1 MTSPKTNP
9 LAEYSSY
16 TYQITWYICTPEQYN
31 GFVNQG
37 RVAKTGDIVVQS
49 GGVGADESRAAG
61 FKYDYYIENTKLKT
75 VLGGKVSTTIEISFD
90 VIEPMGFSFIHDLKI
105 AAGAVRDKS
114 SLPGVSKINNAI
126 KHFNVLGIRFLGY
139 DANGTPQPPKYESF
153 YDFQITEFKFKI
165 DGKATVYHITAAVTP
180 DNTAMGQIEGRT
192 VGNMSVSGGTVGEV
206 VNDLIAK
213 LNKEQE
219 LLLQPKTGEDPKAEF
234 VSTYLQ
240 VDWTKANKIEESIMS
255 ENPDLDKSTTHGNQ
269 VKEVGQSNPKYEKKT
284 SPNFKDK
291 MIQFKDSTSI
301 VQVLEGIIGNSAW
314 FRDRHN
320 QELKNRP
327 LEDPTT
333 RPGLLYQDI
342 RITAKAEA
350 KAYDKKRGMW
360 VYNYTFAVH
369 AYDVEALRNTFI
381 TDSGKWP
388 GAHKSY
394 EYWFTGKNT
403 EVLKYEHV
411 MDMAYFMTMP
421 GVSDNDDPKD
431 VIKATTQRTNEVRQG
446 SQGKGAEIRNS
457 SHRQMIDI
465 GSNAESKLLIYGDPD
480 YLMNNPDP
488 EGSTSDYQSD
498 ARTINGSSG
507 WVYIDIS
514 FREAIDYTP
523 TGYLELSDDFVLWE
537 QNYPGAI
544 RYVVISIDSTLARGL
559 FQQELT
565 LAIATLEKYSPPTKS
580 KNETTQA
587 DE

>member
-75 VLGGKVSTTIEISFD
+75 VLGGKVSTSIELSFD
-90 VIEPMGFSFIHDLKI
+90 VIEPMGFSFVHDLKI
-105 AAGAVRDKS
+105 AAGAVRGKS
-114 SLPGVSKINNAI
+114 SLPGVSKINNAA

-139 DANGTPQPPKYESF
+139 DANGTPQPPKYETF

-165 DGKATVYHITAAVTP
+165 DGKATVYHITAAVISETS
-180 DNTAMGQIEGRT
+180 AMGQIEGRV
-192 VGNMSVSGGTVGEV
+192 VGNMSIKGEKVSDV

-219 LLLQPKTGEDPKAEF
+219 LLLLPKTGEDPKAEF
-234 VSTYLQ
+234 ISTYLP
-240 VDWTKANKIEESIMS
+240 VDWSKANGIEDSKMT
-255 ENPDLDKSTTHGNQ
+255 ENPDLDKSTTHGHE
-269 VKEVGQSNPKYEKKT
+269 VKEVGQSNPKYEQKT

-291 MIQFKDSTSI
+291 MIQFKDGTSI

-314 FRDRHN
+314 FWDRHN
-320 QELKNRP
+320 QQVKTRP
-327 LEDPTT
+327 LADPTA
-333 RPGLLYQDI
+333 RPGKRYQDI
-342 RITAKAEA
+342 RVTAKAEA

-381 TDSGKWP
+381 TDSGEWP
-388 GAHKSY
+388 GPHKKY

-403 EVLKYEHV
+403 EVLKYEHT
-411 MDMAYFMTMP
+411 MDNMYFLTLP

-431 VIKATTQRTNEVRQG
+431 VTKATTLRTNEVRQLG
-446 SQGKGAEIRNS
+446 QGTSAEIRNA

-488 EGSTSDYQSD
+488 GGSTSDYQSD
-498 ARTINGSSG
+498 GQTINGSSG
-507 WVYIDIS
+507 FVYIDIS

-544 RYVVISIDSTLARGL
+544 RYIVISIDSTLARGN
-559 FQQELT
+559 FTQELT
-565 LAIATLEKYSPPTKS
+565 LAVATFEKYAPPTKN
-580 KNETTQA
+580 KNETTLA